1 MSEAKP
7 RIGIASVFQET
18 NTFSPKPTGWEDF
31 KVLEG
36 REAMDALSSTYSE
49 FSGAAAELVRLGAE
63 PVPLLSAW
71 SLPSGPVT
79 EGTFDRLSE
88 LLDSSIKQAGG
99 LDGLVLS
106 LHGAMVSEN
115 HFDADSVLI
124 ETACLRVGQ
133 TPVGVCL
140 DLHANLTARKV
151 ELADVMVTYH
161 TEPHVDMGSTGER
174 IARLVA
180 ATVRDEISPAMAL
193 AKRPLLIPAEG
204 MRTDVGPMSEVRRIA
219 DQQTQGPVLDIS
231 ISPVQP
237 WLDVPELGLGVL
249 VVTDDDRRGADRLA
263 EQIADEVWRRRAEMT
278 TPRLMAPPAAFATA
292 RRSGTRPFVMAH
304 TADCPTAGATGD
316 DPIMVSEAAAHGPDL
331 VVMHTVLDPE
341 AARRCLRSVGTRIR
355 IQVGATL
362 NPRAQPVT
370 VDGVV
375 TDAGAGRYR
384 MAGRSHTGREV
395 SMGEWGVITSGR
407 HHLLVTSLPAITAD
421 PATWLH
427 AGLDPDRADIVV
439 VRSCSDYRAN
449 FPSAAPE
456 AINLDLPG
464 ASTPKLE
471 SLHFEHAPRPLY
483 PLDPVLT

>member
-1 MSEAKP
+1 MSRATP
-7 RIGIASVFQET
+7 RIGVASVFQET
-18 NTFSPKPTGWEDF
+18 NTFSPRPTGWEDF
-31 KVLEG
+31 TVLLG
-36 REAMDALSSTYSE
+36 REALDVLGGTYSE

-79 EGTFDRLSE
+79 EETFNRLIE
-88 LLDSSIKQAGG
+88 LLDAGVRQAGT

-106 LHGAMVSEN
+106 LHGAMVSET

-124 ETACLRVGQ
+124 ETARRGMDGQ
-133 TPVGVCL
+133 PVGVCL

-151 ELADVMVTYH
+151 DLADVMVTYR

-180 ATVRDEISPAMAL
+180 ATVRGRISPVMAL

-204 MRTDVGPMSEVRRIA
+204 MRTDVGPMSQVRRLA
-219 DQQTQGPVLDIS
+219 DRRIQHPVLDIS

-249 VVTDDDRRGADRLA
+249 VVTDDDPDGAVGLA
-263 EQIADEVWRRRAEMT
+263 EQIADEVWSRRTRMT
-278 TPRLMAPPAAFATA
+278 TPRMMPPAAAFATA
-292 RRSGTRPFVMAH
+292 RRSGTRPFVLAH

-316 DPIMVSEAAAHGPDL
+316 DPVMVNEAAAHGSDL
-331 VVMHTVLDPE
+331 VVMHTVLDPQ
-341 AARRCLRSVGTRIR
+341 AARRCAGRVGTRLR
-355 IQVGATL
+355 TQVGAAF

-370 VDGVV
+370 VEGVV
-375 TDAGAGRYR
+375 TAAGAGSYR
-384 MAGRSHTGREV
+384 MTGRSHTGREI
-395 SMGEWGVITSGR
+395 SMGEWGVITSGL

-421 PATWLH
+421 PGTWRH
-427 AGLDPDRADIVV
+427 AGLDPDRADVLV

-471 SLHFEHAPRPLY
+471 SLRFEHAPRPLY
-483 PLDPVLT
+483 PLDPVVI